1 MNELITVFESWIET
15 TLWVFLTNNQ
25 NVNCGIWYC
34 ISSCDLLLLRSD
46 LDVSKIHV
54 SMHSNIK
61 YTVVYMQII
70 HLNITDNCKT
80 FAFLFLFTSTSH
92 RRCFMKTPSS
102 VFSKRSLAIHPIFVH
117 GQVCNLHAKGG
128 SNPILPR
135 YQKIWK
141 MSTPARRR
149 RVLCRRH
156 PSNIDPRRIAS
167 NPAPQG
173 VCGHQQWG
181 S

>member
-1 MNELITVFESWIET
+1 
-15 TLWVFLTNNQ
+15 
-25 NVNCGIWYC
+25 
-34 ISSCDLLLLRSD
+34 
-46 LDVSKIHV
+46 
-54 SMHSNIK
+54 
-61 YTVVYMQII
+61 
-70 HLNITDNCKT
+70 
-80 FAFLFLFTSTSH
+80 
-92 RRCFMKTPSS
+92 MKTPSS

-181 S
+181 SQSRATGSAQKTGRALKQRLTSYRLDCQYDGSAIGLVTVFGLCPTLSSTSTSTAAYNCVVAVVVCLFGCLNLLELLGWGLGDRGHG